1 MKGLYMPQVY
11 YYKNTPNYTFT
22 HLFIEID
29 IG

>member
-11 YYKNTPNYTFT
+11 YYKHSQLYVHSP
-22 HLFIEID
+22 FIEID

>member
-11 YYKNTPNYTFT
+11 YYKHSQLYVT

>member
-11 YYKNTPNYTFT
+11 YYKHSQLYVLT